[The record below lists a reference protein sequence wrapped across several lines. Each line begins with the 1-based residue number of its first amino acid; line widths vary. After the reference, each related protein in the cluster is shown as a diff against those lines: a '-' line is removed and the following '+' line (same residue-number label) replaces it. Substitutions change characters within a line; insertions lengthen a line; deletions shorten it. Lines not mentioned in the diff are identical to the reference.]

1 VDNPVI
7 YVAIIVAVIVGAMFL
22 GRGLRR
28 SVARSG
34 SRYGRRTTDERVN
47 GILADLGTTLVI
59 HAPAP
64 AAREIVDRVVLQQ
77 PRKFALL
84 DDGGYGIRFVEAD
97 DAVVHLVDD
106 AAGTRMQ
113 VVRTTERLGMPQNV
127 EFWKELRS
135 RVASGAGARDISVAD
150 GPQHD
155 FARHDGDP
163 ACWETIGER
172 S

>member
-1 VDNPVI
+1 
-7 YVAIIVAVIVGAMFL
+7 
-22 GRGLRR
+22 
-28 SVARSG
+28 
-34 SRYGRRTTDERVN
+34 VN
-47 GILADLGTTLVI
+47 GILAELGATLVI
-59 HAPAP
+59 HAPAR

-135 RVASGAGARDISVAD
+135 RVASGAGAQDISVAD
-150 GPQHD
+150 GPPHD